1 MPFYVCIF
9 VKKIHFKKA
18 TTYYSWD
25 YFILFLIAF
34 KYHSYHFVKFCCHV
48 IAYACMK
55 KIFLKNNN
63 FSPMHFFLWFQIILL
78 SFFKTMLSPFYV
90 YIFMQIFI
98 FQIRIKIL
106 STSFI
111 KFELSFDQNLVFK
124 QLGKHVS

>member
-1 MPFYVCIF
+1 
-9 VKKIHFKKA
+9 
-18 TTYYSWD
+18 
-25 YFILFLIAF
+25 
-34 KYHSYHFVKFCCHV
+34 
-48 IAYACMK
+48 
-55 KIFLKNNN
+55 
-63 FSPMHFFLWFQIILL
+63 MHFFLWFQIILL

>member
-1 MPFYVCIF
+1 
-9 VKKIHFKKA
+9 
-18 TTYYSWD
+18 
-25 YFILFLIAF
+25 
-34 KYHSYHFVKFCCHV
+34 
-48 IAYACMK
+48 
-55 KIFLKNNN
+55 
-63 FSPMHFFLWFQIILL
+63 MHFFLWFQIILL
-78 SFFKTMLSPFYV
+78 SFFKTMLSPFYL